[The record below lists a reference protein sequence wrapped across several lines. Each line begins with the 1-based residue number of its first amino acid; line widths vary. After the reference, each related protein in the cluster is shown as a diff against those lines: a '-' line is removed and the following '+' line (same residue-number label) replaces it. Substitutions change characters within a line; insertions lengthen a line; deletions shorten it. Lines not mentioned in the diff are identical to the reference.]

1 MKVFAASKPRNDLHV
16 NKYFNN
22 HLIRICV
29 MCMPCMQT
37 NPKIFVNYIH
47 KQIYS

>member
-29 MCMPCMQT
+29 MHANKSENIC
-37 NPKIFVNYIH
+37 
-47 KQIYS
+47 